1 MSGFLFPIGSFT
13 WWAWQF
19 EKLLCCWSREG
30 CWKGTQ
36 PKAGGASAAPAET
49 SRGGEYLAL
58 PNVVN
63 QYKQICFFP
72 FKLLRGFRN
81 WQKD

>member
-1 MSGFLFPIGSFT
+1 M
-13 WWAWQF
+13 
-19 EKLLCCWSREG
+19 
-30 CWKGTQ
+30 Q
-36 PKAGGASAAPAET
+36 PKAGGASAAPAGT

-72 FKLLRGFRN
+72 FKTTSRI
-81 WQKD
+81 